1 MGRSI
6 PVKIG
11 QKEFKSK
18 KAALSHFMDQCGAV
32 KESGPIRE
40 GDLFED
46 LRELY
51 TRYCELTKWE
61 LGNRQIYAFSV
72 DYDPVIPTRTMAH
85 ICATGSSFHQ
95 RIDCPFRSEKRW
107 MRSPKL
113 LQLNNG
119 N

>member
-18 KAALSHFMDQCGAV
+18 KAAVSHFMDQCGAV

-40 GDLFED
+40 GYLFEE

-61 LGNRQIYAFSV
+61 LGNREIYAFSV
-72 DYDPVIPTRTMAH
+72 DYAPRHTDQNY
-85 ICATGSSFHQ
+85 GSYLCYWVQF
-95 RIDCPFRSEKRW
+95 
-107 MRSPKL
+107 SPKDRL
-113 LQLNNG
+113 SFSVKEAVDEIAKAAAAEQQ
-119 N
+119 